1 MELWLTLCD
10 HKGSGLRAKANRRME
25 EQKDENNWN
34 AKDATEWLT

>member
-1 MELWLTLCD
+1 MELWQTLCD
-10 HKGSGLRAKANRRME
+10 HKGSGLRVKANRMA